1 MTIGCCSSNS
11 RTRITRALRRR
22 PRRRVSPK
30 TSESGRLDEDLKYK
44 YRDSLLYEWASGN
57 ARKPIHY
64 WILVGM
70 DRLKEPELM
79 TRTDA
84 LKGKLPLRGP
94 RSEAWTQ
101 TDLRRLHDLQHTD
114 LEPEPAGLSRIAN
127 STVTP
132 DS

>member
-1 MTIGCCSSNS
+1 M
-11 RTRITRALRRR
+11 
-22 PRRRVSPK
+22 
-30 TSESGRLDEDLKYK
+30 
-44 YRDSLLYEWASGN
+44 LYEWASGN

-94 RSEAWTQ
+94 RSEAWTRPICARCMMFNMR
-101 TDLRRLHDLQHTD
+101 TWNRNLPDF
-114 LEPEPAGLSRIAN
+114 PVSRIRQ
-127 STVTP
+127 
-132 DS
+132 